1 MKKNKIIAS
10 ICCLAMGMS
19 LLTGCSLAEEKIVES
34 IKNVDI
40 IEVKDKIVQ
49 HISENE
55 ELQYMAEDIYEKLLI
70 GVEKTGEIATKLMEE
85 HAENLKIKEVEKT
98 DEYVTVEITA
108 PNLNAILDDIMVEF
122 DEELSQLKDE
132 EDIKEYLQ
140 KKVAEVLESKE
151 FETITENVKVEQ
163 FIDENGNL
171 KIVEN
176 NEYIEAIHGGLLDLY
191 QAYQDKLEEEQ
202 SKNN

>member
-1 MKKNKIIAS
+1 MNKNKIIAS
-10 ICCLAMGMS
+10 ICCLVMGMS

-40 IEVKDKIVQ
+40 VEVKDKIVQ

-122 DEELSQLKDE
+122 DEELSQLKNE

-140 KKVAEVLESKE
+140 KKVTEVLESEK
-151 FETITENVKVEQ
+151 FETITKNVKVEQ
-163 FIDENGNL
+163 FIDEDGNL

-176 NEYIEAIHGGLLDLY
+176 NEYVDAIHGGLTDLY
-191 QAYQDKLEEEQ
+191 QAYKEKIEE
-202 SKNN
+202 KNN

>member
-1 MKKNKIIAS
+1 MNKNRIVAS
-10 ICCLAMGMS
+10 ICCLAIGVS
-19 LLTGCSLAEEKIVES
+19 LLSGCSITEESIVES
-34 IKNVDI
+34 IKNVDV

-49 HISENE
+49 YISENE
-55 ELQYMAEDIYEKLLI
+55 ELQYMAEDIYDKLLVGI
-70 GVEKTGEIATKLMEE
+70 EETSKIAVELMTE
-85 HAENLKIKEVEKT
+85 HAENLKIKEIEKT

-108 PNLNAILDDIMVEF
+108 PNLNIILDDIMVKFE
-122 DEELSQLKDE
+122 DELSKISE
-132 EDIKEYLQ
+132 EDIQNFLQ
-140 KKVAEVLESKE
+140 EKVTEVLESKE

-176 NEYIEAIHGGLLDLY
+176 DEYIEAIHGGLLDLY

>member
-1 MKKNKIIAS
+1 MRKNKIIAS

-40 IEVKDKIVQ
+40 VEVKDKIVQ

-122 DEELSQLKDE
+122 EDELSKISE
-132 EDIKEYLQ
+132 EDIQNFLQ
-140 KKVAEVLESKE
+140 EKVTEVLESKE